1 MTGSVR
7 SAVALR
13 GATAADLPAVIDL
26 EVSGFPAREQWS
38 PASWRAEL
46 EAADRIV
53 LLATDPDDRS
63 AVLGVITYQVGPD
76 TADLMRVVVD
86 PAARGR
92 RVGRALVQA
101 GLMHVR
107 SRGVSRVLLEVR
119 HDNATAIALYAG
131 CGFTTVATRPGYYGP
146 GADASVMAADIETDL
161 PPFAHPRPK
170 VTGHD

>member
-63 AVLGVITYQVGPD
+63 AVLGVITSLEM
-76 TADLMRVVVD
+76 ARRVVMYYEMT
-86 PAARGR
+86 PIERY
-92 RVGRALVQA
+92 RA
-101 GLMHVR
+101 G
-107 SRGVSRVLLEVR
+107 E
-119 HDNATAIALYAG
+119 
-131 CGFTTVATRPGYYGP
+131 
-146 GADASVMAADIETDL
+146 
-161 PPFAHPRPK
+161 PFA
-170 VTGHD
+170 